1 MSAGNMIQTT
11 TGKSLDEKLTQIK
24 VYFGDGD
31 TNALTFRIQPDEG
44 LDINLLIEE
53 PGYTNA
59 LQAVKMNF
67 SYSQYFD
74 TSGHDAYERVL
85 VDGMRGDHL
94 LFATKSEVMSAWRLL
109 QPVFD

>member
-1 MSAGNMIQTT
+1 
-11 TGKSLDEKLTQIK
+11 
-24 VYFGDGD
+24 
-31 TNALTFRIQPDEG
+31 
-44 LDINLLIEE
+44 
-53 PGYTNA
+53 
-59 LQAVKMNF
+59 MNF

-109 QPVFD
+109 QPVFDFWQGQNHDLQIYPNNSPGPSTVNLNLGYNK